1 MNVDILTNGGVNVEG
16 ALEFLGD
23 METYNSTLQDFLD
36 EIGEKLNKIEE
47 YKNNGDMPNYAI
59 NVHSLKSDSKYLGF
73 TDLAQLAL
81 DHEMK
86 SKEGD
91 ANYVNENYD
100 TLIAEL
106 NRILLL
112 IKEYMGNGSVSS
124 EEPKAVVDSEN
135 KILVADDSN
144 LVRNFV
150 EKVVPTGYSVL
161 AANDGEEAINYIT
174 SEVNSIKG
182 ILLDLNMP
190 KVDGFQVL
198 EFLKDNNLFV
208 NIPVIIIT
216 GDNTKDT
223 VMKAFDYPIVD
234 VLNKPFTEGDVT
246 SVVTKMI
253 NYKSVN

>member
-1 MNVDILTNGGVNVEG
+1 MDVNILINAKINVNASIEL
-16 ALEFLGD
+16 LGD
-23 METYNSTLQDFLD
+23 IETYNETLQDFLN
-36 EIGEKLNKIEE
+36 EIDEKLANIEK
-47 YKNNGDMPNYAI
+47 YKNAQDMENYAI
-59 NVHSLKSDSKYLGF
+59 LVHSLKSDSKYLGF